1 MEIAHAILS
10 TADRLSY
17 FGVRVS
23 TACHCGAPET
33 LLHLFTLCP
42 FALRLA
48 AWYESMVRRIL
59 HPASVLNQS
68 HAQMSGHSWLFCG
81 TGEGIMPPEDLRRQV
96 AASMGTVI
104 SRGRAPLHRRGH
116 QAPRRLTQNQIKCS
130 TGH

>member
-1 MEIAHAILS
+1 
-10 TADRLSY
+10 
-17 FGVRVS
+17 
-23 TACHCGAPET
+23 
-33 LLHLFTLCP
+33 
-42 FALRLA
+42 
-48 AWYESMVRRIL
+48 MVRRIL
-59 HPASVLNQS
+59 HPASILNQS
-68 HAQMSGHSWLFCG
+68 QFLVGYDRSMRILQVFPCLLGILRHQTCLFHQFTIIRLGTPGRRALHAQMSGHSWLFCG